1 MGRIHCLLLCLLAQP
16 VAYGQSPIDEVY
28 QTLLGTPAVKSALA
42 RIEADKAITLR
53 EQIEIS
59 EIPAPSFHES
69 VRARDYLRRLSGL
82 GLANAF
88 IDAEG
93 NVVALRPG
101 TGTGPTLVLAA
112 HLDTV
117 FPEGTD
123 VRVREANDRYQGP
136 GLGDD
141 SRGLAVLLSVAR
153 TLKEA
158 GIRSVGDILFVGTV
172 GEEGLGNL
180 RGVKALFRDHREID
194 GFISVDSIDAPEG
207 AGYNRIF
214 VQATGSR
221 RWLVKFHGPG
231 GHSFEEFGYPSAIH
245 ALGRAMARIA
255 DLKPPSDPKT
265 TFTVG
270 LISGGTAIN
279 AIAAEAQMQID
290 IRSNDAQALIELEKE
305 IMTACDDAKA
315 AENSRWNSTSA
326 IRVERTLL
334 GERPAGAIGKD
345 TPIARA
351 VIGAAVA
358 LNMPMPRLVA
368 ASSDSNIPLGLGIP
382 AATVNGGGE
391 GGKFHSLDEWYKPV
405 NEWLGPQSVLLAA
418 LALVGVRETSEPLLP
433 DRGP

>member
-1 MGRIHCLLLCLLAQP
+1 M
-16 VAYGQSPIDEVY
+16 
-28 QTLLGTPAVKSALA
+28 
-42 RIEADKAITLR
+42 
-53 EQIEIS
+53 
-59 EIPAPSFHES
+59 
-69 VRARDYLRRLSGL
+69 
-82 GLANAF
+82 
-88 IDAEG
+88 
-93 NVVALRPG
+93 
-101 TGTGPTLVLAA
+101 LAA

-194 GFISVDSIDAPEG
+194 GFISVDSNRCSRGRRLQP
-207 AGYNRIF
+207 RIF

-255 DLKPPSDPKT
+255 DLKPPSDPKDDLYR
-265 TFTVG
+265 G
-270 LISGGTAIN
+270 AHLGGTAIN